1 MEYVEVD
8 SNDSVV
14 HTPEEET
21 EKEKEGKMDK
31 EEEEE
36 EEMDKEKEMD
46 KEDDNEMEDDK
57 IKEENEEG
65 DGGSNGNDSKSRAE
79 LLDALVDHGDDS
91 QVNEKEAHKPA
102 VKCRPSAGKWKEGKK
117 ASRPLTS
124 QSKSGPAKQ
133 ADSLMLADT
142 DRPSDQPTTSNSKK
156 TTSKKQTLEE
166 DLKADALGK
175 CAKVDNGLTLRVQ
188 KKGKDPVSTPEPSV
202 RVRGAGRIKEFPA
215 GNTVTSG
222 SRITFLN
229 SLCSLSTFRA
239 LFDLV
244 QAVVKMF
251 FI

>member
-8 SNDSVV
+8 SDDSVV

-36 EEMDKEKEMD
+36 EKMDKE
-46 KEDDNEMEDDK
+46 EDDEMEYDN

-65 DGGSNGNDSKSRAE
+65 NGGSNWNDSKSRPE

-91 QVNEKEAHKPA
+91 QVNEKEAYKPA
-102 VKCRPSAGKWKEGKK
+102 VKYGPPTGKWKEGKK

-124 QSKSGPAKQ
+124 QFQSGPAMQ

-166 DLKADALGK
+166 EDHKADAPGK
-175 CAKVDNGLTLRVQ
+175 CTKVDNGLPLRVQ
-188 KKGKDPVSTPEPSV
+188 KKGKDPVSTPEPPV

-229 SLCSLSTFRA
+229 SLCSLPTFRA
-239 LFDLV
+239 LVDLV
-244 QAVVKMF
+244 QAVVRMF